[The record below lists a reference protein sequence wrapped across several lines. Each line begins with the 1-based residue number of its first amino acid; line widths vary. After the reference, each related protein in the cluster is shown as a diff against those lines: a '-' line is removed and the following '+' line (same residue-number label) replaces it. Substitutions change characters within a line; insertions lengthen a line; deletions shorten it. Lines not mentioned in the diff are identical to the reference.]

1 MLEAFLFGVIIFFVA
16 FFGLIATGMAISFF
30 VWVFAFIFT
39 AIPIFV
45 LIPLIAVSLVV
56 AICAV
61 FFS

>member
-1 MLEAFLFGVIIFFVA
+1 MLEAFLFGIFIFFVT
-16 FFGLIATGMAISFF
+16 FFGLIVTGLAIAFF

-45 LIPLIAVSLVV
+45 LIPLIAVSLVI